1 MMTLS
6 YFQAL
11 PHALIVAL
19 KHFNRKQGW
28 VYSSHIAMSMM
39 LALFPFVLFTVAL
52 SSAIAG
58 MVSQNVQLEDMVD
71 LVFGAWPEAVAEPI
85 VSELYAVL
93 AASNS
98 QLMTLGGVLAL
109 YFASNGVDA
118 VRLAMVQAYR
128 DDDPR
133 PFWKSRLLC
142 LSFVILGGAGVMV
155 TAFFEFLLPLS
166 AQYLAKSLPQFTID
180 LGWTG
185 GLNGVLVT
193 LTPLIAVLACHIW
206 LPGHVHKFRHILPG
220 ALLTL
225 VLWWGASWGFSV
237 YVGSFARYSA
247 TYAGLA
253 GAMAALIFLY
263 FNAAI
268 LILGAEFNGA
278 LIRTLAGGDQD
289 CELTQTQDKNSY
301 AEK

>member
-1 MMTLS
+1 MQVS
-6 YFQAL
+6 YFCAYPAAL
-11 PHALIVAL
+11 VAAVRR
-19 KHFNRKQGW
+19 FNRKQGW
-28 VYSSHIAMSMM
+28 VLSSHIAMSLM

-52 SSAIAG
+52 TGAITG
-58 MVSQNVQLEDMVD
+58 LLSQDVNLEDMLD
-71 LVFGAWPEAVAEPI
+71 LVFGSWPKPVAEPI
-85 VSELYAVL
+85 VNELYAVL

-98 QLMTLGGVLAL
+98 KLMTLGGGLAL

-118 VRLAMVQAYR
+118 VRLAMVRAYR

-142 LSFVILGGAGVMV
+142 LAFVILGGAAIML
-155 TAFFEFLLPLS
+155 TAFFEFLLPLF
-166 AQYLAKSLPQFTID
+166 ARYLVDIFPQITIRD
-180 LGWTG
+180 GWEG

-193 LTPLIAVLACHIW
+193 LAPLVAVMACHVW
-206 LPGHVHKFRHILPG
+206 LPGHLHRLQHILPG
-220 ALLTL
+220 ALLT
-225 VLWWGASWGFSV
+225 VILWWGASWGFSV
-237 YVGSFARYSA
+237 YVSCFARYSA

-278 LIRTLAGGDQD
+278 LILALSDN
-289 CELTQTQDKNSY
+289 TQIDSVEEQNRRD
-301 AEK
+301 